1 MSVGDIFQKIGPSI
15 LMLSCVIVVSANLVI
30 RIRGNVIKTV
40 DFLPVGYITELPSI
54 EINQSELCMAR
65 NIEHQMTRSN

>member
-30 RIRGNVIKTV
+30 RIRGNVIVTV
-40 DFLPVGYITELPSI
+40 DFLPVYYRITI
-54 EINQSELCMAR
+54 D
-65 NIEHQMTRSN
+65 